1 MKTYYEKVKAQE
13 EFDDNNDGLEYGLY
27 WYEDINGNNF
37 LDAQWFKTE
46 QERDLFI
53 TENQMLPLES

>member
-13 EFDDNNDGLEYGLY
+13 EFDYNNNGLEYGIY
-27 WYEDINGNNF
+27 WYEDLNGNNF

-46 QERDLFI
+46 QERTDFI
-53 TENQMLPLES
+53 TENQMLPLKS